1 MVMEKKSGH
10 IGGAFSMAEL
20 TTLAR
25 PYAKAVFAEASE
37 KSALDAWSD
46 DLATLSAFAADAD
59 LAKVLVHPSLTSEQQ
74 AQALIDVCGD
84 KLNEAAKNL
93 VAVLAENKRLA
104 LLPEI
109 AELYEELKAKLQN
122 AVDVVVTSAY
132 ELSDAQAEKLAA
144 ALKAKLQCDVRVT
157 SEVDES
163 LIGGA
168 IIRAGDLVIDGSLT
182 GKLSKLAEAMKS

>member
-1 MVMEKKSGH
+1 
-10 IGGAFSMAEL
+10 MAEL

-37 KSALDAWSD
+37 KNALDAWSD
-46 DLATLSAFAADAD
+46 DLSVLAAFAVDAD
-59 LAKVLVHPSLTSEQQ
+59 MAKLIKHPALTSTQQ
-74 AQALIDVCGD
+74 ADALIDVCGD

-109 AELYEELKAKLQN
+109 AELYEELKAQLQN
-122 AVDVVVTSAY
+122 TVDVVVTSAFA
-132 ELSDAQAEKLAA
+132 LSDAQADKLAT
-144 ALKAKLQCDVRVT
+144 ALKARLQCDVRLT
-157 SEVDES
+157 SEIDES
-163 LIGGA
+163 LVGGA
-168 IIRAGDLVIDGSLT
+168 IIRAGDLVIDGSVT

>member
-1 MVMEKKSGH
+1 
-10 IGGAFSMAEL
+10 MAEL

-37 KSALDAWSD
+37 KKALDAWSE
-46 DLATLSAFAADAD
+46 DLALLSAVSADAGM
-59 LAKVLVHPSLTSEQQ
+59 LKVTGHPSLTSKQQ

-93 VAVLAENKRLA
+93 VAVLSENKRLA

-109 AELYEELKAKLQN
+109 AALYEEMKAQLQN
-122 AVDVVVTSAY
+122 TVDVVVTSAF
-132 ELSDAQAEKLAA
+132 ELTSEQAEKLTQS
-144 ALKAKLQCDVRVT
+144 LKARLQCDVRMT
-157 SEVDES
+157 SEIDET
-163 LIGGA
+163 LVGGA
-168 IIRAGDLVIDGSLT
+168 IIRAWDLVIDGSVK

>member
-1 MVMEKKSGH
+1 
-10 IGGAFSMAEL
+10 MAEL

-25 PYAKAVFAEASE
+25 PYAKAVFAEAEE
-37 KSALDAWSD
+37 KKSLDAWSD
-46 DLATLSAFAADAD
+46 DLALLSAYASDAAM
-59 LAKVLVHPSLTSEQQ
+59 AKVLVHPSLTAAQQ
-74 AQALIDVCGD
+74 AQALIDVCGE
-84 KLNEAAKNL
+84 KLNDAAKNL
-93 VAVLAENKRLA
+93 VHVLAENKRLT
-104 LLPEI
+104 LLTEI
-109 AELYEELKAKLQN
+109 TALYEELKAQLQN

-132 ELSDAQAEKLAA
+132 ALTETQSNKLAQ
-144 ALKAKLQCDVRVT
+144 ALKAKLQRDVRMT

>member
-1 MVMEKKSGH
+1 
-10 IGGAFSMAEL
+10 MAEL

-25 PYAKAVFAEASE
+25 PYAKAVFADAQE
-37 KSALDAWSD
+37 KNSLDAWSSS
-46 DLATLSAFAADAD
+46 LATLAAVVAD
-59 LAKVLVHPSLTSEQQ
+59 SSMAKVLVHPSLTHAQQ
-74 AQALIDVCGD
+74 AQALTDVCGD

-93 VAVLAENKRLA
+93 VSILAENKRLP

-109 AELYEELKAKLQN
+109 AALYEDLKAQMQN
-122 AVDVVVTSAY
+122 TVDVVVTSAFA
-132 ELSDAQAEKLAA
+132 LSEDQTAKLAK
-144 ALKAKLQCDVRVT
+144 ALQAKLNCEVRMT

-168 IIRAGDLVIDGSLT
+168 IIRAGDLVIDGSIT

>member
-1 MVMEKKSGH
+1 
-10 IGGAFSMAEL
+10 MAEL

-25 PYAKAVFAEASE
+25 PYAKAVFAAAKENN
-37 KSALDAWSD
+37 ALDAWSA
-46 DLATLSAFAADAD
+46 DLETLAAFVADAE
-59 LAKVLVHPSLTSEQQ
+59 LQKVLVHPSLSAAQQ
-74 AQALIDVCGD
+74 ANALTDVCGD
-84 KLNEAAKNL
+84 QLNDAAKNL

-109 AELYEELKAKLQN
+109 SVLFAELKAQMN
-122 AVDVVVTSAY
+122 NTVDVVVTSAQ
-132 ELSDAQAEKLAA
+132 EMTDAQQEKLAQ
-144 ALKAKLQCDVRVT
+144 ALKAKLQCEVRMT
-157 SEVDES
+157 ANVDEA

>member
-1 MVMEKKSGH
+1 
-10 IGGAFSMAEL
+10 MAEL

-37 KSALDAWSD
+37 KNALDAWSD
-46 DLATLSAFAADAD
+46 DLSVLAAFAVDAD
-59 LAKVLVHPSLTSEQQ
+59 MAKLIKHPALTSTQQ
-74 AQALIDVCGD
+74 ADALIDVCGD

>member
-1 MVMEKKSGH
+1 
-10 IGGAFSMAEL
+10 MAEL

-37 KSALDAWSD
+37 KNALDAWSD
-46 DLATLSAFAADAD
+46 DLSVLAAFAADAD
-59 LAKVLVHPSLTSEQQ
+59 MAKLIKHPALTSAQQ
-74 AQALIDVCGD
+74 ADALLDVCGD

-109 AELYEELKAKLQN
+109 AGLYEELKAQLQN
-122 AVDVVVTSAY
+122 TVDVVVTSAF

-144 ALKAKLQCDVRVT
+144 ALKARLQCDVRLT
-157 SEVDES
+157 SEIDES
-163 LIGGA
+163 LVGGA
-168 IIRAGDLVIDGSLT
+168 IIRAGDLVIDGSVT

>member
-1 MVMEKKSGH
+1 
-10 IGGAFSMAEL
+10 MAEL

-25 PYAKAVFAEASE
+25 PYAKAVFAEAEE
-37 KSALDAWSD
+37 KKSLDAWSD
-46 DLATLSAFAADAD
+46 DLALLSTYASDAEM
-59 LAKVLVHPSLTSEQQ
+59 AKLLVHPSLTAAQQ
-74 AQALIDVCGD
+74 AQALIDVCGE
-84 KLNEAAKNL
+84 KLNDAAKNL
-93 VAVLAENKRLA
+93 VHVLAENKRLT
-104 LLPEI
+104 LLTEI
-109 AELYEELKAKLQN
+109 TALYEELKAQLQN

-132 ELSDAQAEKLAA
+132 ALTETQSNKLAQ
-144 ALKAKLQCDVRVT
+144 ALKAKLQRDVRMT

>member
-1 MVMEKKSGH
+1 
-10 IGGAFSMAEL
+10 MAEL

-25 PYAKAVFAEASE
+25 PYAKAVFAAAKENNV
-37 KSALDAWSD
+37 LDAWSA
-46 DLATLSAFAADAD
+46 DLETLAAFVAADE
-59 LAKVLVHPSLTSEQQ
+59 LQKVLVHPSLSAAQQ
-74 AQALIDVCGD
+74 ANALTDVCGD
-84 KLNEAAKNL
+84 QLNDAAKNL

-109 AELYEELKAKLQN
+109 SVLFAELKAQMN
-122 AVDVVVTSAY
+122 NTVDVVVTSAQ
-132 ELSDAQAEKLAA
+132 EMTDAQQDKLAQ
-144 ALKAKLQCDVRVT
+144 ALKAKLQCEVRMT
-157 SEVDES
+157 ANVDEA

>member
-1 MVMEKKSGH
+1 
-10 IGGAFSMAEL
+10 MAEL

-37 KSALDAWSD
+37 KGSLDVWSS
-46 DLATLSAFAADAD
+46 DLETLSSFVSNAEMEVL
-59 LAKVLVHPSLTSEQQ
+59 LAHPSLTADQQ
-74 AQALIDVCGD
+74 AQALLDVCGD
-84 KLNEAAKNL
+84 KLGATADKL
-93 VAVLAENKRLA
+93 VSVLAENKRLA

-109 AELYEELKAKLQN
+109 AALYEEMKAQLQN
-122 AVDVVVTSAY
+122 TVEVVITSAQA
-132 ELSDAQAEKLAA
+132 LSGEQADKLAE
-144 ALKAKLQCDVRVT
+144 ALKARLNSEVRLT

-168 IIRAGDLVIDGSLT
+168 IIRAGDLVIDGTVS

>member
-1 MVMEKKSGH
+1 
-10 IGGAFSMAEL
+10 MAEL

-25 PYAKAVFAEASE
+25 PYAKAVFAEAQE

-46 DLATLSAFAADAD
+46 DLALLAAYAADAD
-59 LAKVLVHPSLTSEQQ
+59 MAKVLVHPSLTAAQQ
-74 AQALIDVCGD
+74 AQALTDVCGD
-84 KLNEAAKNL
+84 KLNDAAKNL
-93 VAVLAENKRLA
+93 VAVLAENKRLP

-109 AELYEELKAKLQN
+109 AALFEELKAQLQN
-122 AVDVVVTSAY
+122 TVDVVVTSAF
-132 ELSDAQAEKLAA
+132 ELSSDQADKLAQ
-144 ALKAKLQCDVRVT
+144 ALKAKLNCDVRLT

-168 IIRAGDLVIDGSLT
+168 IIRAGDLVIDGSVT